1 MTSGEIPSCLT
12 VLCWFLVIRR
22 TEVSLLETS
31 SIMAGVYFLK
41 IRGLLP
47 VLTVLFI
54 CLTQTIYSA
63 PLSSYLVSRFT
74 SPDPT
79 LPFNHITI
87 NNITGEVYIGAR
99 QRLYQLNSDLT
110 LKHTVDTGQCPSPN
124 GNTNN
129 NKLLLVAPSP
139 EDKLITCGSC
149 DGYCE
154 TRSLTN
160 ISHDVVRYETS
171 SGQLVVTVTS
181 DAPTVGAVVLG
192 ADYVPNGE
200 STLDDGLYLFTGISD
215 VTLSFP
221 SVSKYSFVDLSTVQN
236 VLPPQT
242 LIPQNI
248 NHLIAYME
256 YLYYFISRGDS
267 VYLGRLCRNSLD
279 LRFASYTEIEL
290 QCESD
295 NVIQSAHIGP
305 AGSQL
310 GDSLNIESTDDL
322 LYAIFT
328 SGSSSA
334 LCFYKMSDVQQR
346 FEDAVLGCI
355 QGDNNE
361 LGTTND
367 YFGDYSF
374 CKSFP
379 DTYTLPDTAQCTAY
393 FRDGDEPPATQYQY
407 ASGTV
412 PLSASPIITIPDVTC
427 TSIVTT
433 IERQHTVAFMGDTQG
448 NIHKVNIVNSSYGY
462 VYETVPVG
470 SGSVLQDTFLDES
483 SEQIT
488 LATSS
493 DQGSQEVQSAQDM
506 RHAPNVMSQLD
517 GYHTMPYSV
526 YPSQLSSQTVCLIIR
541 HNKK

>member
-1 MTSGEIPSCLT
+1 
-12 VLCWFLVIRR
+12 
-22 TEVSLLETS
+22 
-31 SIMAGVYFLK
+31 MAGVYFLK

-355 QGDNNE
+355 QEDNNE

-448 NIHKVNIVNSSYGY
+448 NIHKGKRSITLETSSIMAGVHFFKDERVSALFLTVLFHLPEPNHLLRLLSSSYLVSSLRVLTPDPAISSAHHINNIDWEMSYIGRRQSLY
-462 VYETVPVG
+462 NSTQT
-470 SGSVLQDTFLDES
+470 STLKHSVDTGQML
-483 SEQIT
+483 
-488 LATSS
+488 
-493 DQGSQEVQSAQDM
+493 
-506 RHAPNVMSQLD
+506 
-517 GYHTMPYSV
+517 
-526 YPSQLSSQTVCLIIR
+526 LIS
-541 HNKK
+541 NQQ